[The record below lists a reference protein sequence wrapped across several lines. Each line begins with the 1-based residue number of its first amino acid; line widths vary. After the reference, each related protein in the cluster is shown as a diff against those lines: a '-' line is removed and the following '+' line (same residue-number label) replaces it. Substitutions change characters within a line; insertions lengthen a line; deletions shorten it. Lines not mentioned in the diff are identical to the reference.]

1 MGRLEG
7 EEEGGAPND
16 EVRAIVYDYFGA
28 RGGDVHAAM
37 AMGYRCVPSAFF
49 SLSGQRQVLGQA

>member
-37 AMGYRCVPSAFF
+37 AMGYRYG
-49 SLSGQRQVLGQA
+49 L